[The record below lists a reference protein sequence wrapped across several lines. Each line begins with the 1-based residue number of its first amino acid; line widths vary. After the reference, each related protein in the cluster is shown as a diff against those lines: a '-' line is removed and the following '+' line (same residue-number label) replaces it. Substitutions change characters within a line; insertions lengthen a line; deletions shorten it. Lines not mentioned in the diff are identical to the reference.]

1 MHRDRVFQ
9 VLLAIAVILFLFH
22 SCSEFLAT
30 SNKRLPKVKIDTIVL
45 KSDTIV
51 VRDTIKETRI
61 KKLKSVIHD
70 TITRNNI
77 QIIIRDSIVTKDSSI
92 YRDIQVSKSD
102 TIIRDT
108 VFITK
113 NIVDTI
119 YLKRK
124 GNFKLG
130 LGIGYVLGVATV
142 SIIPR

>member
-1 MHRDRVFQ
+1 M
-9 VLLAIAVILFLFH
+9 
-22 SCSEFLAT
+22 
-30 SNKRLPKVKIDTIVL
+30 
-45 KSDTIV
+45 
-51 VRDTIKETRI
+51 RDTIKETQI

-70 TITRNNI
+70 TITKNNI

-124 GNFKLG
+124 SNFKLG

>member
-9 VLLAIAVILFLFH
+9 VLLVIAVILFLFH
-22 SCSEFLAT
+22 SCSEFLST

-70 TITRNNI
+70 TITKNNI